1 MYDITQFT
9 MRDMTECGNAL
20 RKFGAGA
27 ASMEEAANRVVRFLY
42 DNLGSAQG
50 DEKAFAL
57 VRLFKTHAYE
67 DLAPELSAFA
77 DGVLGA
83 KPESPRMKCLTLL
96 ATAGDLPAWHARGD
110 SLGHK
115 AIPLPSAQVVEQ
127 FPMISQL
134 VQQFGLDVHSVL
146 DPDRE
151 IIVDLEQTSFNV
163 FHIPQAAGSPYITAQ
178 DEFVIPYKIESVL
191 GFGGMLPSGNLFA
204 VIMFS
209 KVPVP
214 KDVAD
219 MFKTIALNVKMALL
233 PFAEAATFS

>member
-1 MYDITQFT
+1 
-9 MRDMTECGNAL
+9 
-20 RKFGAGA
+20 
-27 ASMEEAANRVVRFLY
+27 
-42 DNLGSAQG
+42 
-50 DEKAFAL
+50 
-57 VRLFKTHAYE
+57 
-67 DLAPELSAFA
+67 
-77 DGVLGA
+77 
-83 KPESPRMKCLTLL
+83 
-96 ATAGDLPAWHARGD
+96 
-110 SLGHK
+110 
-115 AIPLPSAQVVEQ
+115 
-127 FPMISQL
+127 MISQL
-134 VQQFGLDVHSVL
+134 VQQFGLDVHAVL

-178 DEFVIPYKIESVL
+178 DEFVLPYKIESVL